1 MTSTTTDRH
10 AIWQLQPLPGL
21 EVLSPQA
28 RQLLAP
34 PFPQMHW
41 PFAAMGTLAR
51 EKQHEISLA
60 PSSGTD
66 PLTTVSEAREE
77 HLRPPNLDRWLVDPL
92 PTDFW
97 ASWLQRNG
105 PLSVKPICLYVAGCP
120 PLGRLRDAFSASVF
134 KPGTTSNLQRRLRTL
149 NSSQYASWT
158 AQGDSWTREDGF
170 NAWSFE
176 PTRIDRLPSSL
187 SPIVINTDHIEVR
200 LPRHLTAKAF
210 EDELNQHLRAA
221 AVDNW
226 VRQPG
231 VSQALKRRS
240 IDPSM
245 GIRATEKVRKAMS
258 NLRETSELMF
268 FRRRCDWQALAAIA
282 EHILSDSAQPRAC

>member
-10 AIWQLQPLPGL
+10 TTWQLQPLPGL

-34 PFPQMHW
+34 PLPQMHW

-97 ASWLQRNG
+97 ANWRERNG
-105 PLSVKPICLYVAGCP
+105 PLSVKPLCLYVARCP

-134 KPGTTSNLQRRLRTL
+134 KVGTTSNMHRRLRTL

-158 AQGDSWTREDGF
+158 AQGDRWTHEDGF
-170 NAWSFE
+170 DAWSFE
-176 PTRIDRLPSSL
+176 PTRVDRRPSEL
-187 SPIVINTDHIEVR
+187 SPVIVKADHLEVR
-200 LPRHLTAKAF
+200 LPAHLTAKSF
-210 EDELNQHLRAA
+210 EDALNQCLRAA
-221 AVDNW
+221 AIDNW

-231 VSQALKRRS
+231 VGQALTRRG
-240 IDPSM
+240 IDPM
-245 GIRATEKVRKAMS
+245 LGIRATEKVRAAKS
-258 NLRETSELMF
+258 NLRETSELTF
-268 FRRRCDWQALAAIA
+268 FRRKCDWQALVVIA
-282 EHILSDSAQPRAC
+282 EKVVVDHRNAS